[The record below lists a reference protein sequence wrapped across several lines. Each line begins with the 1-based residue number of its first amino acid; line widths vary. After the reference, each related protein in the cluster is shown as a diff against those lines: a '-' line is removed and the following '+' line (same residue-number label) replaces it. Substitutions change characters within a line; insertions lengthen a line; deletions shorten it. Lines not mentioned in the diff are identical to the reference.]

1 MRPDPWADRIPRR
14 SGEMM
19 ANMGLMPQ
27 AQTLNYQGATYTV
40 AEPPKGG
47 MTYTS
52 NALGLGT

>member
-1 MRPDPWADRIPRR
+1 
-14 SGEMM
+14 MM